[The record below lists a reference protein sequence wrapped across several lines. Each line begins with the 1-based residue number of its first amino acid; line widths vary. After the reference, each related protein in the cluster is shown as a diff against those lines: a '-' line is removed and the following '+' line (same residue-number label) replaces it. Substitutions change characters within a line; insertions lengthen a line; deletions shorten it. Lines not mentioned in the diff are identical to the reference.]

1 MLYYIVKKVVPLRD
15 FPSSKVGNV
24 VKKLSIG
31 TLVTVDDCGKFTNT
45 ELGKTYLPVIM
56 DGSRLW
62 AHETY
67 LQAISDRQAAAIKH
81 GESWLGRKPQTKAIA
96 WYNSTAEGKK
106 SPKKKEAYCTVG
118 ALWGVSQGIDLGDL
132 ISKNAPTL
140 ETKARKKGIFHAK
153 DSGYTPKCGD
163 LLLCKGSGKTS
174 ASHTELIVIKVGETL
189 HTINYNSSGICK
201 RQERKVSDS
210 YVYGYV
216 EMKF

>member
-1 MLYYIVKKVVPLRD
+1 MYYIVKKAVPLRD

-31 TLVTVDDCGKFTNT
+31 TLVTVDDCGKFVNDT
-45 ELGKTYLPVIM
+45 LGKTYLPVIM

-62 AHETY
+62 AHDAY
-67 LQAISDRQAAAIKH
+67 LQQITPRQAAAIKH

-118 ALWGVSQGIDLGDL
+118 ALWGVSQGTDLGEL

-140 ETKARKKGIFHAK
+140 EEKTRQKGIFHAK
-153 DSGYTPKCGD
+153 NSDYSPKTGD
-163 LLLCKGSGKTS
+163 LVLFKGKAKNS
-174 ASHTELIVIKVGETL
+174 ASHTELLVLKVGNVL
-189 HTINYNSSGICK
+189 HTINYNADKVCK
-201 RQERKVSDS
+201 RQERKVSDN
-210 YVYGYV
+210 YTYGYIDITY
-216 EMKF
+216 

>member
-1 MLYYIVKKVVPLRD
+1 MYYIVKKEVPLRD
-15 FPSSKVGNV
+15 FPSSKTGSVI
-24 VKKLSIG
+24 KKLSVG
-31 TLVTVDDCGKFTNT
+31 VLVTADDCGKFVNT
-45 ELGKTYLPVIM
+45 ELGKTYVPVIV
-56 DGSRLW
+56 DGKRLW

-96 WYNSTAEGKK
+96 WYNSTEQGKK

-118 ALWGVSQGIDLGDL
+118 ALWGASQGTDLGDL

-140 ETKARKKGIFHAK
+140 EEKARKKGIFHAK

-174 ASHTELIVIKVGETL
+174 ASHTELLVLKVGNVL
-189 HTINYNSSGICK
+189 HTINYNADKVCK
-201 RQERKVSDS
+201 RQERKVSDN
-210 YVYGYV
+210 YTYGYV
-216 EMKF
+216 EITY

>member
-1 MLYYIVKKVVPLRD
+1 MYYLVKKKVPARD
-15 FPSSKVGNV
+15 FPSSKTGKS
-24 VKKLSIG
+24 VKTLAVG
-31 TLVTVDDCGKFTNT
+31 TLLEVDTCGRFENK
-45 ELGKTYLPVIM
+45 ELGKTYLPVLI
-56 DGSRLW
+56 DNAYYW
-62 AHETY
+62 VHDAYVT
-67 LQAISDRQAAAIKH
+67 AISDAQAAAIKH
-81 GESWLGRKPQTKAIA
+81 GESWLGKKPQTKAIA
-96 WYNSTAEGKK
+96 WYNSTPVGKK
-106 SPKKKEAYCTVG
+106 NPKKKEAYCTVG